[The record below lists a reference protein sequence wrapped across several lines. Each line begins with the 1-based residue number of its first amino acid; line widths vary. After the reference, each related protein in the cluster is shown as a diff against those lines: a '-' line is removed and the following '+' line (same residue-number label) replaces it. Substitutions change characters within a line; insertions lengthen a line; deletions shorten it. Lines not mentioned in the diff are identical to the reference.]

1 VQCAGRRRRL
11 RLRLGTHRRRLPHRS
26 AAVQPSS
33 NPVGSTSPGRDAARS
48 STVRQTATLD
58 TTIVGAG
65 MTVCE
70 YTPTSVFTFDASL
83 RRALSHAGTPA
94 MDGNLFAFILRLHGR
109 DSQ

>member
-1 VQCAGRRRRL
+1 M
-11 RLRLGTHRRRLPHRS
+11 
-26 AAVQPSS
+26 
-33 NPVGSTSPGRDAARS
+33 
-48 STVRQTATLD
+48 RQTATLD
-58 TTIVGAG
+58 TTIVEGG